1 MTPLSSALSPRFSSA
16 FSIASSSM
24 ACFALIF
31 SSSPCAS
38 SSDGMVIVS
47 ARRSAGGGRRLCGR
61 ATDGSVSGSR
71 ANHEARRAM
80 SGLILLETRGPGRP
94 VARVGV
100 SSSTAEVDVSPDAR
114 LVIALRR
121 GDRPSQLR
129 RLQPCASRYKA
140 RSRSVE
146 DTSVSR
152 LNRYSRL
159 IERLAMLGLVLKRRS
174 RPEVHRSSWPSAFAR
189 GIRR

>member
-38 SSDGMVIVS
+38 SSDGMVSVLVV
-47 ARRSAGGGRRLCGR
+47 RREEDGDCAVD
-61 ATDGSVSGSR
+61 ATDGSISGSR